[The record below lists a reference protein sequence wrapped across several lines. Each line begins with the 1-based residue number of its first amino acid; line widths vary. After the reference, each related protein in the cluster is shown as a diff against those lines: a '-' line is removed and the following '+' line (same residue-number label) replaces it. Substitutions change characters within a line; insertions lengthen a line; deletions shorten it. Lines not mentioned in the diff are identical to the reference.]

1 MSSLGVSSG
10 YISVLILALFINSNQ
25 LTLKYTAPEFL
36 WLLIPIFIYWISRT
50 WMITYRGNMN
60 DDPII
65 FAIKD
70 NASRWLG
77 LIGLMIVLVAM

>member
-1 MSSLGVSSG
+1 MAS
-10 YISVLILALFINSNQ
+10 NS
-25 LTLKYTAPEFL
+25 
-36 WLLIPIFIYWISRT
+36 IFIYWISRT